1 MVFLLRIWYRLYV
14 FRKAFENLILYT
26 RTNMSNA
33 SLRDQVARLA
43 TTDPEAAYERAKRI
57 DAPWYRT
64 QALSH
69 VAKHMRPDAKSIK
82 VLKESLQTAKSQDDP
97 YAVCASSAWPIA
109 VLIQRAQYKLAAAE
123 VKEAFSLS
131 ARIENRGSRVHALLF
146 LLQAAFA
153 LGLKH
158 KSSAASSIRRTG
170 APVGERTET

>member
-1 MVFLLRIWYRLYV
+1 MAFFIKILVFLLRIWYRLYV

-109 VLIQRAQYKLAAAE
+109 VLIQRAQYKLAATE

-131 ARIENRGSRVHALLF
+131 ARIENRGSRAHALLF
-146 LLQAAFA
+146 LPSPYPQIKRAF
-153 LGLKH
+153 GI
-158 KSSAASSIRRTG
+158 IRIKN
-170 APVGERTET
+170 